1 MSMSKKALIY
11 LVPASILAAVGWIAL
26 RTHQARA
33 VEVGDEVPDFNLQL
47 AASSPGGSANRFV
60 RLSDYRGHVLVLN
73 FWGTWCPPCVAE
85 APSLEDFA
93 EKVKP
98 WGVEVLG
105 ASERKDLS
113 GADAGEDDPAL
124 AGFID
129 KYHLSY
135 PIARDPAAGLAHRY
149 GTFLFPETYII
160 DRHGRLAEKI
170 ISNIDW
176 DDPRMLA
183 FVRDLAQPGPQA
195 SN

>member
-1 MSMSKKALIY
+1 MIRKTLIY
-11 LVPASILAAVGWIAL
+11 LVPAVILAAVAWVAL
-26 RTHQARA
+26 RPHQARA
-33 VEVGDEVPDFNLQL
+33 VEVGDDVPDFTLSL
-47 AASSPGGSANRFV
+47 AASSPDGTAKGMV
-60 RLSDYRGHVLVLN
+60 RLADYRGHVLVLN

-105 ASERKDLS
+105 ASERKDLAT
-113 GADAGEDDPAL
+113 ADADEDDPAL
-124 AGFID
+124 AAFIS
-129 KYHLSY
+129 KFHLTY
-135 PIARDPAAGLAHRY
+135 PIARDAAAGLAHHY

-176 DDPRMLA
+176 NDPRILA
-183 FVRDLAQPGPQA
+183 FVRDLAQPGGQG

>member
-1 MSMSKKALIY
+1 MGRKTVIY
-11 LVPASILAAVGWIAL
+11 LAPAAILAAIGWLML
-26 RTHQARA
+26 RPHQARA
-33 VEVGDEVPDFNLQL
+33 LEVGDHAPDFSLPL
-47 AASSPGGSANRFV
+47 AASSRADSGKGLV

-113 GADAGEDDPAL
+113 SADEDEDDPAL
-124 AGFID
+124 AGFIN
-129 KYHLSY
+129 KFRLTY
-135 PIARDPAAGLAHRY
+135 PIARDAAAGLAHRY

-183 FVRDLAQPGPQA
+183 FVRDLAQPDQQGP
-195 SN
+195 N

>member
-1 MSMSKKALIY
+1 MTRNILVY
-11 LVPASILAAVGWIAL
+11 FVPAVVLAAVAWFAL
-26 RTHQARA
+26 RHQGSREVA
-33 VEVGDEVPDFNLQL
+33 VGDEVPDFSLPL
-47 AASSPGGSANRFV
+47 AQSSSDGSGKDQV
-60 RLSDYRGHVLVLN
+60 RLADYRGHVLVLN

-85 APSLEDFA
+85 APSLETFA
-93 EKVKP
+93 QKVKSL
-98 WGVEVLG
+98 GVEVLG

-113 GADAGEDDPAL
+113 DADAEQDDPAL
-124 AGFID
+124 AAFIE
-129 KYHLSY
+129 KYRLSY
-135 PIARDPAAGLAHRY
+135 PIARDPSAGVAHRY

-183 FVRDLAQPGPQA
+183 FVRELAQPGGQA

>member
-1 MSMSKKALIY
+1 MTTKIAVY
-11 LVPASILAAVGWIAL
+11 LVPALILAAVAWLLL
-26 RTHQARA
+26 RPHDARA
-33 VEVGDEVPDFNLQL
+33 VEVGDNVPDFSL
-47 AASSPGGSANRFV
+47 ALTASSPGGAAKTPV

-85 APSLEDFA
+85 TPSLERFA

-113 GADAGEDDPAL
+113 PADADEDDPEL
-124 AGFID
+124 AAFVSKFD
-129 KYHLSY
+129 LTY

-176 DDPRMLA
+176 DDPRMLT
-183 FVRDLAQPGPQA
+183 FVRELAQPGGQP
-195 SN
+195 SS

>member
-1 MSMSKKALIY
+1 MARKTLIY
-11 LVPASILAAVGWIAL
+11 LFPAAILATVAWVTL
-26 RTHQARA
+26 RPHQARA
-33 VEVGDEVPDFNLQL
+33 VEVGDDAPDFSLPL
-47 AASSPGGSANRFV
+47 AAASPGNSGKSLV

-93 EKVKP
+93 EKVRP

-113 GADAGEDDPAL
+113 TADEDEDDPAL
-124 AGFID
+124 AEFIS
-129 KYHLSY
+129 KFHLTY
-135 PIARDPAAGLAHRY
+135 PLARDGAAGLAHRY

-176 DDPRMLA
+176 DDPRILA
-183 FVRDLAQPGPQA
+183 FVRDLAQPGGQG

>member
-1 MSMSKKALIY
+1 MTRRVLIY
-11 LVPASILAAVGWIAL
+11 LVPAILLAAVAWVAL
-26 RTHQARA
+26 RSPNSRA
-33 VEVGDEVPDFNLQL
+33 VEVGEEVPDFNLPL
-47 AASSPGGSANRFV
+47 AASSPQGFASSLVHLG
-60 RLSDYRGHVLVLN
+60 DYKGHVLVLN

-85 APSLEDFA
+85 APSLEAFA
-93 EKVKP
+93 QKVKP
-98 WGVEVLG
+98 LGVEVLG

-113 GADAGEDDPAL
+113 NADADEDDPAL
-124 AGFID
+124 AAFIA
-129 KYHLSY
+129 KYRLTY
-135 PIARDPAAGLAHRY
+135 PIARDSGAGLAHRY

-183 FVRDLAQPGPQA
+183 FVRHLAQPDLQA